1 MKRLR
6 AGLSVIA
13 LAAGLSAGLGA
24 GVGAGVG
31 QATASTTGA
40 GASTAY
46 CGLNLGSVTAGG
58 DQTTQRLTGAKP
70 PTAGARA
77 VVPNLYTDGA
87 VRMSGSFITQPT
99 ATGSLRSGRVVLGDT
114 MYQHWIELD
123 KAGKVTS
130 SELARIGGGWS
141 KFVDHETSVFNDNP
155 THPRNYEY
163 ALRADGVL
171 FRWVVGDNGSWK
183 SYGSAPGFSAVKSMT
198 LISKAAAY
206 DTFLANTR
214 GGALYT
220 IRIPVNTAMK
230 PVVTKVRAA
239 TWQGFE
245 TLVAGAC
252 GNYGTVVAGIDKDT
266 KSAYLYTFGHADG
279 AKTSITGHG
288 KVPGTFADPSYFRW
302 APPVKSD
309 WLFGE

>member
-1 MKRLR
+1 MRKLR
-6 AGLSVIA
+6 TTLTLLA
-13 LAAGLSAGLGA
+13 AAGLAAAGATTATA
-24 GVGAGVG
+24 GT
-31 QATASTTGA
+31 TAST
-40 GASTAY
+40 AS

-58 DQTTQRLTGAKP
+58 DQTLQRLTASTP
-70 PTAGARA
+70 ATAGARS
-77 VVPNLYTDGA
+77 VVPNVYADGA
-87 VRMSGSFITQPT
+87 ARLIGSLVNEPT
-99 ATGSLRSGRVVLGDT
+99 PTGSSRYGRVALGDA
-114 MYQHWIELD
+114 MYQHWLELD

-141 KFVDHETSVFNDNP
+141 KFVDHETSVFNDSP

-163 ALRADGVL
+163 ALRSDGVL
-171 FRWVVGDNGSWK
+171 FRWVVGDVGNWK
-183 SYGSAPGFSAVKSMT
+183 AYGSAPGFAAVKSMT

-220 IRIPVNTAMK
+220 IRIPVNSQLR
-230 PVVTKVRAA
+230 PIVTKVRSA

-252 GNYGTVVAGIDKDT
+252 GNYGTVVVGIDKDR

-288 KVPGTFADPSYFRW
+288 KVPGTFADPTYFRW
-302 APPVKSD
+302 SPPVKSD

>member
-1 MKRLR
+1 MGRLR
-6 AGLSVIA
+6 TTLTVLA
-13 LAAGLSAGLGA
+13 AAGLAAAGA
-24 GVGAGVG
+24 TT
-31 QATASTTGA
+31 ATASPAGTTA
-40 GASTAY
+40 A

-58 DQTTQRLTGAKP
+58 DQTLQRLTASTP
-70 PTAGARA
+70 PAAGARS
-77 VVPNLYTDGA
+77 VVPNVYSDGA
-87 VRMSGSFITQPT
+87 VRMIGSLVNEATS
-99 ATGSLRSGRVVLGDT
+99 TGSSRHGRVVLGDT
-114 MYQHWIELD
+114 MYQHWLELD

-141 KFVDHETSVFNDNP
+141 KFVDHETSVFNDSP
-155 THPRNYEY
+155 THPRTYEY

-171 FRWVVGDNGSWK
+171 FRWVVGDVGSWK
-183 SYGSAPGFSAVKSMT
+183 AYGSAPGFASVKSMT

-220 IRIPVNTAMK
+220 IRIPVNSQMR
-230 PVVTKVRAA
+230 PIVTKVRSA

-245 TLVAGAC
+245 SLVAAQC
-252 GNYGTVVAGIDKDT
+252 GNYGTVVVGIDKDT

-288 KVPGTFADPSYFRW
+288 KVPGTFTDPTYFRW
-302 APPVKSD
+302 TPPAKSD

>member
-1 MKRLR
+1 MGKLR
-6 AGLSVIA
+6 TTLTL
-13 LAAGLSAGLGA
+13 LAAAGMA
-24 GVGAGVG
+24 A
-31 QATASTTGA
+31 A
-40 GASTAY
+40 GATTAVAGTTATTAA
-46 CGLNLGSVTAGG
+46 CGVNLGSVTGGG
-58 DQTTQRLTGAKP
+58 DQTLQRLTAAAP
-70 PTAGARA
+70 PVAGARN
-77 VVPNLYTDGA
+77 VVPNVYADGA
-87 VRMSGSFITQPT
+87 ARLIGSLVNEATP
-99 ATGSLRSGRVVLGDT
+99 TGSSRHGRVVLGDS
-114 MYQHWIELD
+114 MYQHWLELD
-123 KAGKVTS
+123 KSGKVTS

-141 KFVDHETSVFNDNP
+141 RFVDHETSVFNNDP
-155 THPRNYEY
+155 THPRTYEY
-163 ALRADGVL
+163 ALRSDGVL
-171 FRWVVGDNGSWK
+171 FRWVVGDTGAWK
-183 SYGSAPGFSAVKSMT
+183 AYGSAAGFSAVKSMT

-220 IRIPVNTAMK
+220 IRIPVNAQLR

-252 GNYGTVVAGIDKDT
+252 GNYGTVVVGIDKDT
-266 KSAYLYTFGHADG
+266 RSAYLYTFGHANG
-279 AKTSITGHG
+279 VQTSITGHG

>member
-1 MKRLR
+1 MRQLR
-6 AGLSVIA
+6 TTLTLLA
-13 LAAGLSAGLGA
+13 AAGLAAAGA
-24 GVGAGVG
+24 TT
-31 QATASTTGA
+31 ATASPA
-40 GASTAY
+40 GPTAAAAS

-58 DQTTQRLTGAKP
+58 DQTLQRLTASTP
-70 PTAGARA
+70 PAARA
-77 VVPNLYTDGA
+77 RSVVPNVYSDGA
-87 VRMSGSFITQPT
+87 VRMIGSLVNEATP
-99 ATGSLRSGRVVLGDT
+99 TGSSRYGRVVLGDT
-114 MYQHWIELD
+114 MYQHWLELD

-141 KFVDHETSVFNDNP
+141 KFVDHETSVFNDSP
-155 THPRNYEY
+155 THPRTYEY
-163 ALRADGVL
+163 ALRSDGVL
-171 FRWVVGDNGSWK
+171 FRWIVGDVGSWK
-183 SYGSAPGFSAVKSMT
+183 PYGSAPGFASVKSMT

-220 IRIPVNTAMK
+220 IRIPVNTQMR
-230 PVVTKVRAA
+230 PIVTKVRSA

-245 TLVAGAC
+245 SLVAAQC

-288 KVPGTFADPSYFRW
+288 KLPGTFADPTYFRW

>member
-1 MKRLR
+1 MGKLR
-6 AGLSVIA
+6 TTLTLLA
-13 LAAGLSAGLGA
+13 AAGLAAA
-24 GVGAGVG
+24 GVNTAVAGTTA
-31 QATASTTGA
+31 ATAS
-40 GASTAY
+40 

-58 DQTTQRLTGAKP
+58 DQTLQRLTASAP
-70 PTAGARA
+70 PAAGARS
-77 VVPNLYTDGA
+77 VVPNVYADGA
-87 VRMSGSFITQPT
+87 ARMVATLVNEAT
-99 ATGSLRSGRVVLGDT
+99 ATGSSRYGRVVLGDS
-114 MYQHWIELD
+114 MYQHWLQLD
-123 KAGKVTS
+123 KSGKVTS

-141 KFVDHETSVFNDNP
+141 RFVDHETSVFNDDP
-155 THPRNYEY
+155 AHPRTYEY
-163 ALRADGVL
+163 ALRSDGVL
-171 FRWVVGDNGSWK
+171 FRWVVGDTGAWK
-183 SYGSAPGFSAVKSMT
+183 AYGSASGFAAVKSMT

-220 IRIPVNTAMK
+220 IRIPVNSQLR
-230 PVVTKVRAA
+230 PVVTKVRSA

-245 TLVAGAC
+245 TLVAGGC
-252 GNYGTVVAGIDKDT
+252 GNYGTVVVGIDKET

-309 WLFGE
+309 WLFGA

>member
-1 MKRLR
+1 MGRLR
-6 AGLSVIA
+6 TTLTVLA
-13 LAAGLSAGLGA
+13 AAGLAAAGA
-24 GVGAGVG
+24 TT
-31 QATASTTGA
+31 ATASPTGTTA
-40 GASTAY
+40 A

-58 DQTTQRLTGAKP
+58 DQTLQRLTASTP
-70 PTAGARA
+70 PAAGARS
-77 VVPNLYTDGA
+77 VVPNVYADGA
-87 VRMSGSFITQPT
+87 VRMIGSLVNEATP
-99 ATGSLRSGRVVLGDT
+99 TGSSRHGRVVLGDT
-114 MYQHWIELD
+114 MYQHWLELD
-123 KAGKVTS
+123 KAGKVKS

-141 KFVDHETSVFNDNP
+141 KFVDHETSVFNDSA
-155 THPRNYEY
+155 THPRTYEY

-171 FRWVVGDNGSWK
+171 FRWVVGDVGSWK
-183 SYGSAPGFSAVKSMT
+183 AYGSAPGFASVKSMT

-220 IRIPVNTAMK
+220 IRIPVNSQMR
-230 PVVTKVRAA
+230 PIVTKVRSA

-245 TLVAGAC
+245 SLVAAQC
-252 GNYGTVVAGIDKDT
+252 GNYGTVVVGIDKDT

-288 KVPGTFADPSYFRW
+288 KVPGTFADPTYFRW